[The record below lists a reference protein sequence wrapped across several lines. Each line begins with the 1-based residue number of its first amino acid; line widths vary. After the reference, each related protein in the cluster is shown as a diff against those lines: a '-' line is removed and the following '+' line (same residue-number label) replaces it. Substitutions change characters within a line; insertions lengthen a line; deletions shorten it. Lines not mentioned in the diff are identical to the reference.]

1 MEITFAPGLMERDT
15 FGEEE
20 ETEETTLEAYKR
32 KMKEKKR
39 IRKEIREEK
48 FGKTKDPKEEKK
60 KGSVSKGEDDFFGKV
75 DEDDSDDETP
85 TILPPSSS
93 KSTKSSS
100 KSKSDPSSTADANKE
115 AALLDLLTLPTPN
128 ALAIDDSKHFS
139 MTDIIKDEKNSLGGK
154 KKRKRGPHG
163 GKLKEAKERDV
174 ELGDQGFE
182 IDVKD
187 ERFSKKLN
195 EDHRFAI
202 DPSNPQYVDRV
213 SSLLLFSRRVSFSPP
228 PPPLRV
234 WLRVFRLVTD
244 SFSFPLLSFPRF
256 TASRRP
262 SRCRNSS
269 RNDLVCA
276 RSKVGRELERRRTRR
291 RSLPRT
297 LVEEEQQR
305 WIFRILSRV

>member
-1 MEITFAPGLMERDT
+1 MGGLGTMSSRKGDDGVADGFGGGAMSDDEDAVEGAEDMEITFAPGLAERDT

-48 FGKTKDPKEEKK
+48 FGKPKDPKEEKK
-60 KGSVSKGEDDFFGKV
+60 KGSVAKGEDDFFGRA
-75 DEDDSDDETP
+75 DEEDSDDEKETP
-85 TILPPSSS
+85 NIPAS
-93 KSTKSSS
+93 KSSS
-100 KSKSDPSSTADANKE
+100 KKDKKKAAPTDDKE

-139 MTDIIKDEKNSLGGK
+139 MTDIIKDEKNAGK

-163 GKLKEAKERDV
+163 GKLKAEKEKDV

-202 DPSNPQYVDRV
+202 DPSNPQ
-213 SSLLLFSRRVSFSPP
+213 
-228 PPPLRV
+228 
-234 WLRVFRLVTD
+234 
-244 SFSFPLLSFPRF
+244 
-256 TASRRP
+256 
-262 SRCRNSS
+262 
-269 RNDLVCA
+269 
-276 RSKVGRELERRRTRR
+276 
-291 RSLPRT
+291 
-297 LVEEEQQR
+297 
-305 WIFRILSRV
+305 

>member
-1 MEITFAPGLMERDT
+1 MGDLGTMSSRRDDGVADGFGGKGMSDDDDSDAVEGAEDMEITFAPGLMERDT

-20 ETEETTLEAYKR
+20 ETEETTLEVYKR

-75 DEDDSDDETP
+75 DEQDSDDETP
-85 TILPPSSS
+85 TILPPSSKSS
-93 KSTKSSS
+93 KSPKS
-100 KSKSDPSSTADANKE
+100 KSKSEPSASDAKE

-139 MTDIIKDEKNSLGGK
+139 MTDIIKDEKNSLGGQ

-202 DPSNPQYVDRV
+202 DPSNPQ
-213 SSLLLFSRRVSFSPP
+213 
-228 PPPLRV
+228 
-234 WLRVFRLVTD
+234 
-244 SFSFPLLSFPRF
+244 
-256 TASRRP
+256 
-262 SRCRNSS
+262 
-269 RNDLVCA
+269 
-276 RSKVGRELERRRTRR
+276 
-291 RSLPRT
+291 
-297 LVEEEQQR
+297 
-305 WIFRILSRV
+305 

>member
-1 MEITFAPGLMERDT
+1 MSSRRDDGVADGFGGKAHGADDEDDSDAVEGAEDMEITFAPGLMERDT

-75 DEDDSDDETP
+75 DEQDSDDETP
-85 TILPPSSS
+85 TVLPPSSKSS
-93 KSTKSSS
+93 KSS
-100 KSKSDPSSTADANKE
+100 KSKSTKEPSADDKKE

-139 MTDIIKDEKNSLGGK
+139 MTDIIKDEKNAGGK

-163 GKLKEAKERDV
+163 GKLKEEKERDV

-202 DPSNPQYVDRV
+202 DPSNPQ
-213 SSLLLFSRRVSFSPP
+213 
-228 PPPLRV
+228 
-234 WLRVFRLVTD
+234 
-244 SFSFPLLSFPRF
+244 
-256 TASRRP
+256 
-262 SRCRNSS
+262 
-269 RNDLVCA
+269 
-276 RSKVGRELERRRTRR
+276 
-291 RSLPRT
+291 
-297 LVEEEQQR
+297 
-305 WIFRILSRV
+305 